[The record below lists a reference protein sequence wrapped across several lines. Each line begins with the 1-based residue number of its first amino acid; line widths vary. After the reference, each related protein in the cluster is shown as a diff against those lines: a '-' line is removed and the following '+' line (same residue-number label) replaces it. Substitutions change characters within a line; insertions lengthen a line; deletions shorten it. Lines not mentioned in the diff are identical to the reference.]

1 MWILLSLL
9 TAILA
14 ASADAWSKRFFGNR
28 GFKVL
33 ALAPLVYSLP
43 FLIITSFFIPR
54 PELNYKFWLSIFLGV
69 PLNILSYFL
78 YMKAILVSP
87 FSLSLPFLA
96 FTPVFTVLTGYLIL
110 GETINL
116 IGLLGIFMVVIGAY
130 VLNVTSEMKDILM
143 PIKAIFKEKGSILM
157 AFVSLF
163 FSFGAVIGKLG
174 IVNSSVMF
182 FGCFFFITQNILIL
196 SYYALKE
203 RHILRDIVSPGPK
216 IILVGLLYYMH
227 IFLHNYAISMVEVS
241 YMIAIK
247 RLSILFG
254 MLYGLILFK
263 EENLRFRLTGGLIM
277 VLGAGLVALSKA
289 LL

>member
-1 MWILLSLL
+1 MWVLLALL
-9 TAILA
+9 TALA
-14 ASADAWSKRFFGNR
+14 AASTDAWSKKFFGNK

-43 FLIITSFFIPR
+43 FLIITFFLIPK
-54 PELNYKFWLSIFLGV
+54 PGLNYKFWLSIFLGV

-87 FSLSLPFLA
+87 LSLSLPFLA
-96 FTPVFTVLTGYLIL
+96 FTPIFTVLTGYLIL
-110 GETINL
+110 GETIS
-116 IGLLGIFMVVIGAY
+116 LLGLCGIFLVVIGAY
-130 VLNVTSEMKDILM
+130 VLNITSEMNDIFM
-143 PIKAIFKEKGSILM
+143 PIKAIFMEKGSILM
-157 AFVSLF
+157 ALVSLL
-163 FSFGAVIGKLG
+163 FSLGAVVGKMG

-203 RHILRDIVSPGPK
+203 RQMLKDVVKPGAK
-216 IILVGLLYYMH
+216 IMFVGLLYYMH
-227 IFLHNYAISMVEVS
+227 IFLHNYAISMIEVS

-263 EENLRFRLTGGLIM
+263 EENLKFRITGGMIM
-277 VLGAGLVALSKA
+277 VLGAGLVAISSA
-289 LL
+289 LP